1 MPATAPSIPTACSE
15 RAPMPAAKAVLLAGL
30 FAALFVSGAAASD
43 LTTPQAAV
51 AAYLDGVA
59 SHDLAAVLAA
69 SAVEPMSEQFD
80 FPAYVDRY
88 QMLNVAVPAPATDPM
103 LVAINRANFT
113 AQIAKQ
119 VQFLTYGLLSTVY
132 IDHGRPLTMDAAGA
146 SAFAA
151 EIDPSRLE
159 ALVVRQIG
167 EFDLPADKQP
177 RYRANAAAQAV
188 TYGADEQVEL
198 GAVLD
203 FEGATYQVGFT
214 VLRYGQ
220 TWGVSSQSS
229 ALVGT
234 SSLGTPQRVTP

>member
-1 MPATAPSIPTACSE
+1 MPATAPSVPTSTPT

-43 LTTPQAAV
+43 LTTPEAAV

-88 QMLNVAVPAPATDPM
+88 QALNVAVPVPATDPM

-113 AQIAKQ
+113 AQIVRQ
-119 VQFLTYGLLSTVY
+119 VQFLTYGLLSTVD
-132 IDHGRPLTMDAAGA
+132 IDQGRPLPMDAAAA

-151 EIDPSRLE
+151 EIDLSRLE

-167 EFDLPADKQP
+167 EVELPADKQP

-188 TYGADEQVEL
+188 TYGAYEQVER

-203 FEGATYQVGFT
+203 FEGASYLVGFT
-214 VLRYGQ
+214 LLRYGD

-229 ALVGT
+229 ALLGT
-234 SSLGTPQRVTP
+234 SSLGAPQRVTP